1 VEIPQQGD
9 VGALGKTDA
18 TTRRASERRLPDS
31 KVACDRGD
39 RAKRDKKADYSG
51 KHLLLPRGTDG
62 VREDITL
69 KGEFQRSPEVGL
81 STFRYFLRRAAVQ
94 DWALT
99 VYTGCLGISFASVV
113 ALLLAHGS
121 YQAMLGGWWPLG
133 ALAGSALLAERQ
145 SVRLG
150 PRAEISVSF
159 VPVVL
164 AAVIYGPLAAVLVS
178 AASLILDFGRPH
190 ARWVVWMSSRSLAA
204 AAAGVAAT
212 SLDGP
217 TGGHSLARVVA
228 AVAVAMLVDQS
239 TDLAL
244 GCVTA
249 AVRGVS
255 VREIVRLG
263 YNLSFAVPLYTPLT
277 AVLVY
282 AYREISPWS
291 VLLFLFPAFAAQKLF
306 LLYQEQRA
314 TSGQLAAAVARQE
327 KAYISFA
334 SALVATLDARDCYT
348 AGHSAAVAI
357 YARDIAA
364 RLGLTEQE
372 QKLAHLC
379 GLVHD
384 IGKIGLPAAL
394 LEKTGALTLAERRQ
408 MEAHAEIGE
417 RILAKVDDYEEV
429 ARVVR
434 HHHERVDGSGYPDG
448 LTGGEIPLLSKIIAV
463 ADAYNAMTSDRPYRE
478 AMPSQVARLRMAQA
492 VETQFD
498 TTVVAAFEALLAG
511 ASESYRAGSQSAF
524 DFLIESNHHLK
535 PLAVAS

>member
-1 VEIPQQGD
+1 MI
-9 VGALGKTDA
+9 
-18 TTRRASERRLPDS
+18 
-31 KVACDRGD
+31 
-39 RAKRDKKADYSG
+39 
-51 KHLLLPRGTDG
+51 
-62 VREDITL
+62 EDITR
-69 KGEFQRSPEVGL
+69 KGEFQPFSRAWSSPL
-81 STFRYFLRRAAVQ
+81 LTSLRRASLK
-94 DWALT
+94 DWSLA
-99 VYTGCLGISFASVV
+99 VYTVCLGLSFASVLG
-113 ALLLAHGS
+113 LLFVQRS
-121 YQAMLGGWWPLG
+121 YSTMSGAWWPLA
-133 ALAGSALLAERQ
+133 ALAMSALLAERQ

-178 AASLILDFGRPH
+178 AASLLLDFGRPH

-204 AAAGVAAT
+204 AAAGVAAA

-249 AVRGVS
+249 AVRGVP
-255 VREIVRLG
+255 VREIARLG

-314 TSGQLAAAVARQE
+314 TSAQLATAVARQE
-327 KAYISFA
+327 KANISFA

-364 RLGLTEQE
+364 RLGLSEQD

-384 IGKIGLPAAL
+384 IGKIGLPAGL
-394 LEKTGALTLAERRQ
+394 LEKAGPLTLAERRQ
-408 MEAHAEIGE
+408 METHAEIGE
-417 RILAKVDDYEEV
+417 RILAKVEDYEDV
-429 ARVVR
+429 ARIVR
-434 HHHERVDGSGYPDG
+434 HHHERVDGSGYPDRLAG
-448 LTGGEIPLLSKIIAV
+448 NDIPLLSKIISV

-498 TTVVAAFEALLAG
+498 TTVVAAFEAVLAG
-511 ASESYRAGSQSAF
+511 ASESYRGGSQPDF
-524 DFLIESNHHLK
+524 DFSLERNHHIK

>member
-1 VEIPQQGD
+1 MEIPQQGD
-9 VGALGKTDA
+9 VDALGKTDA

-31 KVACDRGD
+31 KVACDGCD
-39 RAKRDKKADYSG
+39 RAERDEKADYSR
-51 KHLLLPRGTDG
+51 KHGLLPRGTDG
-62 VREDITL
+62 VIEDITL
-69 KGEFQRSPEVGL
+69 RGEFQRRPKVVL
-81 STFRYFLRRAAVQ
+81 STFRQFVRRATLQ
-94 DWALT
+94 DWALAI
-99 VYTGCLGISFASVV
+99 YTGCLGLSFASVV
-113 ALLLAHGS
+113 ALLLARGS
-121 YQAMLGGWWPLG
+121 YQAMLGAWWPLA

-217 TGGHSLARVVA
+217 TGVHSLARVVA

-249 AVRGVS
+249 AVRGVP
-255 VREIVRLG
+255 VREIARLG
-263 YNLSFAVPLYTPLT
+263 CNLSFAVPLYTPLT

-314 TSGQLAAAVARQE
+314 TSAQLAAAVARQE

-364 RLGLTEQE
+364 RLGLTERE
-372 QKLAHLC
+372 QQLAHLC

-384 IGKIGLPAAL
+384 IGKIGLPAGL

-408 MEAHAEIGE
+408 METHAEIGE
-417 RILAKVDDYEEV
+417 RILAKVDDYEDV
-429 ARVVR
+429 ARIVR
-434 HHHERVDGSGYPDG
+434 HHHERIDGTGYPDG
-448 LTGGEIPLLSKIIAV
+448 LTGADIPLLSRVIAV

-498 TTVVAAFEALLAG
+498 TSVVAAFEAVLAG
-511 ASESYRAGSQSAF
+511 ASESYRAGSQSDF
-524 DFLIESNHHLK
+524 DFTAERNRHLK

>member
-1 VEIPQQGD
+1 VI
-9 VGALGKTDA
+9 
-18 TTRRASERRLPDS
+18 
-31 KVACDRGD
+31 
-39 RAKRDKKADYSG
+39 
-51 KHLLLPRGTDG
+51 
-62 VREDITL
+62 EDITL
-69 KGEFQRSPEVGL
+69 KGEVQGSP
-81 STFRYFLRRAAVQ
+81 RRRLQSILVVFGRGSLQ
-94 DWALT
+94 DWALA
-99 VYTGCLGISFASVV
+99 VYTVSLGVSFVSVV
-113 ALLLAHGS
+113 ALLLSRGS
-121 YQAMLGGWWPLG
+121 DTTTFRAWWPLA
-133 ALAGSALLAERQ
+133 ALAASALLAERQ

-164 AAVIYGPLAAVLVS
+164 AAVIYGPLAAVIVS
-178 AASLILDFGRPH
+178 AASLALDFGRPH

-228 AVAVAMLVDQS
+228 AVAVAMLVDQT

-244 GCVTA
+244 SCVTA
-249 AVRGVS
+249 AVRGVP
-255 VREIVRLG
+255 VREIARLG

-314 TSGQLAAAVARQE
+314 TSEQLASAVERQE
-327 KAYISFA
+327 KAHISFA

-348 AGHSAAVAI
+348 AGHSAAVAV

-364 RLGLTEQE
+364 RLGLTERDQR
-372 QKLAHLC
+372 LAHLC

-384 IGKIGLPAAL
+384 IGKIGLPAGL
-394 LEKTGALTLAERRQ
+394 LEKTGPLTLSERRQ
-408 MEAHAEIGE
+408 METHAEIGE
-417 RILAKVDDYEEV
+417 RILAKVEDYEEV
-429 ARVVR
+429 ARIVR
-434 HHHERVDGSGYPDG
+434 HHHERVDGTGYPDRLAG
-448 LTGGEIPLLSKIIAV
+448 DDIPLLSKIVAV

-498 TTVVAAFEALLAG
+498 TTVVAAFEAVLAG
-511 ASESYRAGSQSAF
+511 ASESYRGGSQSDF
-524 DFLIESNHHLK
+524 DFSAERNRHLK